1 MGIPGADLN
10 HKYRGPCLP
19 PATYVVSGSGP
30 TFVVEWLFDQA
41 QMTLFNVDMTGR
53 VITEGQWNY
62 MHSTGQQMKMT
73 VQHAL

>member
-1 MGIPGADLN
+1 M
-10 HKYRGPCLP
+10 
-19 PATYVVSGSGP
+19 
-30 TFVVEWLFDQA
+30 VEWLFDQA